1 LALLLL
7 DIELEARASAKV
19 DVIATTKD
27 EKSFH
32 LPRESLLLAYR
43 ASSSLNVRLLGS
55 CGLFYREP
63 RWLLF
68 VNSLNDCR
76 HANCSGLE
84 CRKKQGVHVTME
96 ILTNWIEKILPIV
109 LVISLVREKK

>member
-1 LALLLL
+1 V
-7 DIELEARASAKV
+7 EARASAKV

-55 CGLFYREP
+55 CGL
-63 RWLLF
+63 L
-68 VNSLNDCR
+68 
-76 HANCSGLE
+76 SGA
-84 CRKKQGVHVTME
+84 
-96 ILTNWIEKILPIV
+96 
-109 LVISLVREKK
+109 SLVVLCQQSERLPPRKLFWPRVQKETGCSCYNGNLD